1 MRARTMD
8 HGNYSFLEEDYWII
22 RKGQTSKK
30 DVCVCVRAP
39 MCVWEKEREYT
50 QRMSLCNCGGWLS
63 KYEIHRA
70 GSQEEKIMSKLYPMG
85 TS

>member
-22 RKGQTSKK
+22 RKGPTSKR
-30 DVCVCVRAP
+30 DVCLCACAHARLR
-39 MCVWEKEREYT
+39 EREYT
-50 QRMSLCNCGGWLS
+50 QRMGLCNCGAWLS